1 MKHFTVTALLLLF
14 ALAAGATEAQRV
26 IAPPA
31 KPRIEVA
38 FVLDTTGSMSGLI
51 DGAKR
56 KIWQIANQL
65 ASGKPTP
72 EIRIALVAYRDR
84 GDAYVTRVL
93 DLTRDL
99 DAVYAELQGFV
110 ADGGGDGPESVNQ
123 ALHEARTRLSWSRG
137 PGVYRAIFLVGDA
150 PPHLD
155 YADDVAYGRSA
166 RDAREQG
173 IVMNTIQ
180 CGAYAEAT
188 PIWREIAELGSGRY
202 VAIAQDGGVQV
213 VAAPQDAELA
223 ELNRAVSE
231 TMLAWGTGAEQRE
244 LDAKRERA
252 LEAPAAVAASR
263 LAYLSKTG
271 GRANEGR
278 EDLVDAVK
286 NGSVN
291 VGALKDEELP
301 EPLRKLKPAE
311 REDAVKKAQAQRDAL
326 QTRIAK
332 LSQERD
338 AFLRAEEAKLAAAGK
353 GDGFDQQVLGA
364 IRAQAAAAGIA
375 Y

>member
-1 MKHFTVTALLLLF
+1 
-14 ALAAGATEAQRV
+14 
-26 IAPPA
+26 
-31 KPRIEVA
+31 
-38 FVLDTTGSMSGLI
+38 
-51 DGAKR
+51 
-56 KIWQIANQL
+56 
-65 ASGKPTP
+65 
-72 EIRIALVAYRDR
+72 
-84 GDAYVTRVL
+84 
-93 DLTRDL
+93 
-99 DAVYAELQGFV
+99 
-110 ADGGGDGPESVNQ
+110 VNQ

-223 ELNRAVSE
+223 ELNRSVSE

-286 NGSVN
+286 SGSVN
-291 VGALKDEELP
+291 VGTLKDEELP